1 MTTENADLEIFQVVV
16 GDGTECSSSQ
26 DKIRQDA
33 KNTQVQEDIA
43 FPAMMEIG
51 TGTPPGDTAVFI
63 DTAASS
69 HMLTAESRLC
79 QHVVNTAACSVRIK
93 GSCGLSRATSKGTL
107 VFRLRNERDELVAIN
122 LEVLI
127 VPNLGASIFS
137 VGALHEKLSLI
148 HI

>member
-51 TGTPPGDTAVFI
+51 TSTPHGDTAVFI

-69 HMLTAESRLC
+69 HMATAESRLW
-79 QHVVNTAACSVRIK
+79 
-93 GSCGLSRATSKGTL
+93 
-107 VFRLRNERDELVAIN
+107 
-122 LEVLI
+122 
-127 VPNLGASIFS
+127 
-137 VGALHEKLSLI
+137 
-148 HI
+148 